1 MVTRICLLYYATL
14 GSKTMDL
21 ELSVWDEMCI
31 FVLLSW
37 RFFSFSRFSSR
48 LPGKCVIESGFMLLA
63 LIILFYALL
72 FSYSG
77 CKRKLWS
84 FIGELIGVHFC
95 VDMYKSPPFFP
106 PHPSR
111 AFLRHLAPFQ
121 HTHRGRMCQKARLL
135 NLCAPTEQ
143 TTTRG
148 KIDSLWQCCW
158 NHCGQTDC
166 RVTVS
171 SPLLSSPQTEHR
183 LKATIWQLD
192 MPRQHCTHLK
202 QSFTSV
208 FTTTWLFFCRYLLS
222 WWFKSHLTDTDA
234 FPYPFLCVFVLLQ
247 KASATWQ
254 WTPIRLQCRCQTP
267 TPGRQLWI
275 TWGCLPWE

>member
-1 MVTRICLLYYATL
+1 MCDRIRIYAPRLDNLVLRFIIFLLWL
-14 GSKTMDL
+14 QK
-21 ELSVWDEMCI
+21 
-31 FVLLSW
+31 
-37 RFFSFSRFSSR
+37 
-48 LPGKCVIESGFMLLA
+48 KA
-63 LIILFYALL
+63 LIFHWRTHWCTFLCWYVQV
-72 FSYSG
+72 S
-77 CKRKLWS
+77 
-84 FIGELIGVHFC
+84 
-95 VDMYKSPPFFP
+95 PFFP

-166 RVTVS
+166 RVTVA

-192 MPRQHCTHLK
+192 MPRQHCTLK
-202 QSFTSV
+202 NSRLPQSSPQHGASSAVT
-208 FTTTWLFFCRYLLS
+208 LLS

-254 WTPIRLQCRCQTP
+254 WTPTRLQCRCQTP

-275 TWGCLPWE
+275 TWGCLQWEWLDSHSCQVPDFSI

>member
-1 MVTRICLLYYATL
+1 MQGTALLIIRTVGFGIRKEERSCCSHSNLQVCQKEKGQPEERIQKHLGLLDGLQMERIGPWFVFVLTFFIMVTRICLLYYATL
-14 GSKTMDL
+14 GSKTTDL

-37 RFFSFSRFSSR
+37 RVFSLSRFSSR
-48 LPGKCVIESGFMLLA
+48 LPGKRVIESGFMLLA
-63 LIILFYALL
+63 LIILVYPLL

-77 CKRKLWS
+77 CKRKLRS

-95 VDMYKSPPFFP
+95 VDMCECP
-106 PHPSR
+106 PSR

-166 RVTVS
+166 RVTVA
-171 SPLLSSPQTEHR
+171 SPLLASDRTQT
-183 LKATIWQLD
+183 
-192 MPRQHCTHLK
+192 
-202 QSFTSV
+202 
-208 FTTTWLFFCRYLLS
+208 
-222 WWFKSHLTDTDA
+222 
-234 FPYPFLCVFVLLQ
+234 
-247 KASATWQ
+247 
-254 WTPIRLQCRCQTP
+254 
-267 TPGRQLWI
+267 
-275 TWGCLPWE
+275 